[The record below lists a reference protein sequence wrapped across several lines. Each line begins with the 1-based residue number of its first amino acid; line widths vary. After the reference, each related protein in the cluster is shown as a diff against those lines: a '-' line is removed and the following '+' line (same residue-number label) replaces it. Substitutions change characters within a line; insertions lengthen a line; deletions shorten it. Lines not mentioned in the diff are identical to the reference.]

1 MEDSFGLDKHLKP
14 RASDLG
20 EEDLGDGMFQKK
32 VRVHRDASGEVSQL
46 IDADAPLTKAEE
58 LAEINGC
65 DGEPH
70 YTEVN
75 IISTSEVSD
84 VS

>member
-1 MEDSFGLDKHLKP
+1 MN
-14 RASDLG
+14 
-20 EEDLGDGMFQKK
+20 KK
-32 VRVHRDASGEVSQL
+32 EMKTYEVIVDVVESHKL
-46 IDADAPLTKAEE
+46 IIKAKTKEQAEE
-58 LAEINGC
+58 LAEINGG

>member
-1 MEDSFGLDKHLKP
+1 MSKTY
-14 RASDLG
+14 
-20 EEDLGDGMFQKK
+20 
-32 VRVHRDASGEVSQL
+32 EVIVDVVESHV
-46 IDADAPLTKAEE
+46 LTIKANTKDQAEK

-75 IISTSEVSD
+75 IISTKELNNDTV
-84 VS
+84 